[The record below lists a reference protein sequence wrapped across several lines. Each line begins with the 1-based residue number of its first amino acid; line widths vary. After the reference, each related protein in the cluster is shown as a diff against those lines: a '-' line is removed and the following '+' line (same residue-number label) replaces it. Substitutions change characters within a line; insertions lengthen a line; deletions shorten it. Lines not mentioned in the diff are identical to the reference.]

1 MNKAH
6 ETGTSCSFI
15 FWFSNFFNI
24 SLWFSQSTKSNIL
37 HRNLPI
43 LDRFF
48 RSKLEKWPKNVIFAM
63 STLKIRI
70 HFLEFLNIYSVKL
83 HTLFYFHIRRFGH
96 HMKTILSRF
105 SHVINF
111 HKHLKMST
119 ENTTFLLALCF
130 PPQKQ

>member
-48 RSKLEKWPKNVIFAM
+48 RLKFEKWPKNVIFAM

-83 HTLFYFHIRRFGH
+83 PTLFYFDIRSCGH

-119 ENTTFLLALCF
+119 GNTTFLLALYF